1 MESIDWKNLSF
12 GYSKTDYNVRSW
24 YRNGQWSELEVSNS
38 EVINIH
44 MAATS
49 LHYGQRLLK
58 DLRLF
63 VAWMVR
69 LEFSGWLRTPEGCN
83 VLLPVS

>member
-24 YRNGQWSELEVSNS
+24 FRNGKWSDLEVSDS
-38 EVINIH
+38 EILNLH

-49 LHYGQRLLK
+49 LHYGQEAFEGLK
-58 DLRLF
+58 AFMGKD
-63 VAWMVR
+63 
-69 LEFSGWLRTPEGCN
+69 GKI
-83 VLLPVS
+83 PVS